1 MKDQE
6 KLVTIREFL
15 TNVEASMARDILENE
30 GISCMLTNETI
41 SSIYP
46 IGNTSLG
53 GIQLLVFE
61 KDMEGLKQ
69 ACVTLGG
76 VQGGRGDVAYR
87 IPMFEFLPVQ
97 FAFWQSDED
106 FPADVQLL
114 WDKNVLDYMHYETLW
129 YAAGHLMKRLED
141 RMKGGIS

>member
-15 TNVEASMARDILENE
+15 TNVEASRARDILENE

-61 KDMEGLKQ
+61 KDMEAANYIL
-69 ACVTLGG
+69 
-76 VQGGRGDVAYR
+76 DNHN
-87 IPMFEFLPVQ
+87 
-97 FAFWQSDED
+97 DE
-106 FPADVQLL
+106 
-114 WDKNVLDYMHYETLW
+114 
-129 YAAGHLMKRLED
+129 
-141 RMKGGIS
+141 